1 MPSGAYEKLVAA
13 RETLQAL
20 QQQGQGGQAGPPR
33 GGGRVY
39 GALPP
44 RPASPPAAPPAVPPA
59 APLVTAPPAA
69 AGGSA
74 SRAPAVASAPGPPG
88 AAEPA
93 GSQLTIGQ
101 PSTRRRLLDQA
112 GQAEEEAE
120 ELLLSFVVDKVA
132 AGAAQFKVNKLHQVR
147 ILGIGLW
154 ALGIRP
160 WALLA

>member
-1 MPSGAYEKLVAA
+1 M
-13 RETLQAL
+13 
-20 QQQGQGGQAGPPR
+20 
-33 GGGRVY
+33 Y

-44 RPASPPAAPPAVPPA
+44 RPASPPAAAPTAPPA

-74 SRAPAVASAPGPPG
+74 GRAPAVASAPGPPG
-88 AAEPA
+88 AAEPT
-93 GSQLTIGQ
+93 GTQLTIDQ
-101 PSTRRRLLDQA
+101 PSTRRRLLGQA

-154 ALGIRP
+154 ALGIRH

>member
-44 RPASPPAAPPAVPPA
+44 RPASPPAAP
-59 APLVTAPPAA
+59 LVTAPPAA
-69 AGGSA
+69 AGGTA
-74 SRAPAVASAPGPPG
+74 SRAPAVASAPGPLG
-88 AAEPA
+88 AAEPT
-93 GSQLTIGQ
+93 GTQLTVAQ

-147 ILGIGLW
+147 ILGIGHWALGIGCW
-154 ALGIRP
+154 ALGIRH
-160 WALLA
+160 